1 METQLIGPKVVRLAL
16 GWAVVLVTA
25 CRPAEPTGI
34 PDAERTEIED
44 AIRKVVVDTYD
55 FSTPNLVDRLMTLY
69 PETAV
74 YSASSGRITTSREEL
89 RRQIETFWEFVGS
102 NMKDPEWDWTSM
114 HVDVLARDAAV
125 VTASYRIPHTTPQN
139 TPHVIAGAWTAVFVK
154 RGDRW
159 LVIHEHLSDL
169 PEAPAVPV
177 DTAEDHSG
185 H

>member
-1 METQLIGPKVVRLAL
+1 MIGLRVFRLAVAS
-16 GWAVVLVTA
+16 AVIFVVA
-25 CRPAEPTGI
+25 CRSGEPAAI
-34 PDAERTEIED
+34 SAAERTGIED

-55 FSTPNLVDRLMTLY
+55 LTTPNVVDRLMTLY

-74 YSASSGRITTSREEL
+74 YSASSGQITTSRQEL

-102 NMKDPEWDWTSM
+102 NMKSPEWDWTSM

-169 PEAPAVPV
+169 PEVPAASPIPE
-177 DTAEDHSG
+177 EDHSG

>member
-1 METQLIGPKVVRLAL
+1 MTGPRVFRLAV
-16 GWAVVLVTA
+16 ASAAILVGA
-25 CRPAEPTGI
+25 CRSGEPAGLPA
-34 PDAERTEIED
+34 AERSGIED

-55 FSTPNLVDRLMTLY
+55 LTAPNVVDRLMTLY

-74 YSASSGRITTSREEL
+74 YSASSGQITTSRAEL

-114 HVDVLARDAAV
+114 QVDVLARDAAV

-154 RGDRW
+154 RGERW

-169 PEAPAVPV
+169 PGVPAAPPDSV
-177 DTAEDHSG
+177 EDHSG